1 MDHNAMSSKVNNAL
15 GVPKQCLFLDNQE
28 VRFSKN
34 ICFDKWRRQ
43 LGITHPLLTFFTIPK
58 MKNI

>member
-28 VRFSKN
+28 VRLFQKISVLIN
-34 ICFDKWRRQ
+34 
-43 LGITHPLLTFFTIPK
+43 GGG
-58 MKNI
+58 N